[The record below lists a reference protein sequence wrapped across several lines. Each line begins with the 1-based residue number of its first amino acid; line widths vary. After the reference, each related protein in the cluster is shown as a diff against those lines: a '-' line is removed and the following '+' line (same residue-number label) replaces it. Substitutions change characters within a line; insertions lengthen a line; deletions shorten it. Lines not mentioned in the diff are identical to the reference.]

1 MSDINLK
8 IDGKNVT
15 VPKGTNIF
23 MAAKNNGNLYSGVV
37 LSSKINSVWRV
48 QTLYG

>member
-8 IDGKNVT
+8 IDGKNLT

-23 MAAKNNGNLYSGVV
+23 MAAKNNGIYIPGLCYHPK
-37 LSSKINSVWRV
+37 LT
-48 QTLYG
+48 QYG